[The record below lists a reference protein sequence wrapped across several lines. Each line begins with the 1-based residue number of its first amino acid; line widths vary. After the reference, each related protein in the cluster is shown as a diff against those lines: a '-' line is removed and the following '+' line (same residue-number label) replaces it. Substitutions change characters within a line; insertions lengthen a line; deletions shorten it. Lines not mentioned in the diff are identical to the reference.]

1 MANGRFISRTIAT
14 DKRLSQLSIE
24 AEYLFLKTLPHLD
37 RDGLIL
43 ADVLWA
49 TVTPR
54 RPAMAAIIDD
64 LCLEWYRTGLA
75 VSYETDE
82 GTIIYFPG
90 FAKNQQGMR
99 YDREGPSRY
108 APPPGMVRSAIGLT
122 PDQLRTNSGLTPAQ
136 GQGQGQD
143 QGQDQRQGETLQ
155 QRSGNVT
162 ETQPLESSSSLSE
175 SVKAWETNIGIISY
189 QVGEDLK
196 VLTAEYPPAWV
207 PAAITKAKGTDKP
220 MAYVRK
226 VLKNWRNGDGVP
238 NGNGAKPQAVSLPPG
253 YTLPAL
259 PDEWTP

>member
-54 RPAMAAIIDD
+54 RPAMAAIIDE
-64 LCLEWYRTGLA
+64 LCQEWYRTGLA
-75 VSYETDE
+75 ISYETDE

-108 APPPGMVRSAIGLT
+108 APPPGMVRTVNGLT
-122 PDQLRTNSGLTPAQ
+122 PELLRTNSGPTPAQ
-136 GQGQGQD
+136 DQGQD

-162 ETQPLESSSSLSE
+162 ETQPLSSSLS
-175 SVKAWETNIGIISY
+175 SASKAWESSIGIIS
-189 QVGEDLK
+189 QSIGEELK
-196 VLTAEYPPAWV
+196 ELVDTYPADWL
-207 PAAITKAKGTDKP
+207 PAAIAKAHGKQAP
-220 MAYVRK
+220 MRYVRT
-226 VLKNWRNGDGVP
+226 VLQNWRNGDGAP
-238 NGNGAKPQAVSLPPG
+238 NGNGAKPQSASLPPG
-253 YTLPAL
+253 YTLPPL